1 MHGISKNINFIKV
14 CDGIYNIM
22 SDDDTISTRRG
33 ELTRLQAV
41 VGEQSLTL
49 IFPKHFASELGIM
62 KGDFLN
68 CYVDAERIRLIVEKV
83 KK

>member
-1 MHGISKNINFIKV
+1 
-14 CDGIYNIM
+14 M
-22 SDDDTISTRRG
+22 SDNDTISTRGG

-41 VGEQSLTL
+41 VGERSLTV
-49 IFPKHFASELGIM
+49 IFPKQFATEFGIM

-68 CYVDAERIRLIVEKV
+68 CYVDAERRRLIVEKV

>member
-1 MHGISKNINFIKV
+1 
-14 CDGIYNIM
+14 M
-22 SDDDTISTRRG
+22 SDDDDMISARRG

-41 VGEQSLTL
+41 VGERSLTL
-49 IFPKHFASELGIM
+49 IFPKQFASELGIM

-68 CYVDAERIRLIVEKV
+68 CYVNAERTRLVVERV